1 MEKLK
6 LVICFLIML
15 LAIYFIYDYYD
26 DKTIDTISDYVENKG
41 EEKIDV
47 ISNLREKY
55 NNDDIIAFL
64 EIPDVLALPIV
75 QTSDNE

>member
-75 QTSDNE
+75 